1 MGGEMRWHLFPETR
15 FEKEHGILVRRV
27 PLPSPIFHKSLGS
40 VYWCLVESHW
50 WLPHFRTGIPDKM
63 FSNGQKGWLFTP
75 MFRNNQINPSK
86 HMSEL
91 HASDIHCH
99 LLSIYLDM
107 KWYKSQQNYII
118 LIFLDKKKSADW
130 GPHRHL
136 WLKSHIASKAFR
148 ISAVATVNLRP
159 NGSYGSLKYD
169 DLIGLEFIPHIYIYH
184 ICTDKPDQIS

>member
-118 LIFLDKKKSADW
+118 LIFLDKKKVCWLRSSSPSLTEIPYRLK
-130 GPHRHL
+130 GFSHL
-136 WLKSHIASKAFR
+136 RGGHGEPTPEW
-148 ISAVATVNLRP
+148 
-159 NGSYGSLKYD
+159 
-169 DLIGLEFIPHIYIYH
+169 
-184 ICTDKPDQIS
+184 